1 VSDDLV
7 AANRRLR
14 DENLR
19 LREDLQH
26 ARERLRYALGDV
38 AALRKRIPSTATQ
51 AAAPGSGATR
61 ESDPLE
67 RLFEA
72 IRPTRSQRR

>member
-1 VSDDLV
+1 MTDDPV

-19 LREDLQH
+19 LREDLQIAH
-26 ARERLRYALGDV
+26 ERLRYALGEV
-38 AALRKRIPSTATQ
+38 AALRRRMPSTVTQ
-51 AAAPGSGATR
+51 AAAPGVRR
-61 ESDPLE
+61 ESDPLV

-72 IRPTRSQRR
+72 IRP